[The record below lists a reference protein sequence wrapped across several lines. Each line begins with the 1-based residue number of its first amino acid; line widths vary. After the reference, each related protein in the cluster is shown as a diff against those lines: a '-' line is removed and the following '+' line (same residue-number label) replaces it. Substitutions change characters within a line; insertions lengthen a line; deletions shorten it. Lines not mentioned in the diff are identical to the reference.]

1 MCGRISQATPGAA
14 PEHIRPEGRRTA
26 SGALETPMS
35 AAPLITFAAL
45 AAAAGGWLVWRLGVG
60 LADALRRALRP

>member
-1 MCGRISQATPGAA
+1 
-14 PEHIRPEGRRTA
+14 
-26 SGALETPMS
+26 MS